1 MANDTLIRLPG
12 FASDSDGAHHFFG
25 TRQGGS
31 LPPGEY
37 GNHDVTSAER
47 HLHGERSPLQHV
59 LLGVRVVSV
68 KQVHGTNALVV
79 AEGMPPRE
87 VLEQG
92 WDALV
97 TAQPGVCLTVKTADC
112 VPVLVHDLQC
122 GVIAAIHAGWRGAV
136 AGILP
141 KTLRVM
147 QERFGTEARH
157 LRIGIGPSAGVCC
170 YEVDEPVL
178 ERVREQVVGWR
189 KLLHEAQGDRAKLH
203 LRELVRQQAIEAGV
217 ASARVGAVDLCT
229 ICRPELFYSYRRE
242 GQVRGTMVSGI
253 MMTGRA

>member
-1 MANDTLIRLPG
+1 MADDTLIRLPG

-31 LPPGEY
+31 LPPGEH

-47 HLHGERSPLQHV
+47 HLNGERSPLQNV
-59 LLGVRVVSV
+59 LSGVCVVSV
-68 KQVHGTNALVV
+68 KQVHGTDALIVD
-79 AEGMPPRE
+79 EGMPPRE

-97 TAQPGVCLTVKTADC
+97 TAQSGVCLTVKTADC
-112 VPVLVHDLQC
+112 VPVLVHDPQC

-147 QERFGTEARH
+147 QERFSTDARH

-170 YEVDEPVL
+170 YEVDAPVM
-178 ERVREQVVGWR
+178 ERVREQVSDWR
-189 KLLHEAQGDRAKLH
+189 TVLHDARDNRAKLH
-203 LRELVRQQAIEAGV
+203 LRDLVRHQAIEAGV
-217 ASARVGAVDLCT
+217 MPDQVGAIDLCT

-242 GQVRGTMVSGI
+242 GRVRGTMVSGI
-253 MMTGRA
+253 MLTGRV